1 MKQLIYA
8 SKSSL
13 GTDMSTVMQILTLSI
28 ERNKEHGV
36 TGMLLF
42 NNAYFLQCI
51 EGEPAKID
59 QLVLNI
65 SKDVRHSDI
74 FFIGEEEIEE
84 RSFKQWA
91 MGYVNKTREI
101 EDIFEGITGQKA
113 FDPYKLNFKES
124 RMLLRKL
131 SHLI

>member
-1 MKQLIYA
+1 
-8 SKSSL
+8 
-13 GTDMSTVMQILTLSI
+13 
-28 ERNKEHGV
+28 
-36 TGMLLF
+36 MLLF

-101 EDIFEGITGQKA
+101 EDVLEGITGQKA

-124 RMLLRKL
+124 RALLRKL
-131 SHLI
+131 SRLI